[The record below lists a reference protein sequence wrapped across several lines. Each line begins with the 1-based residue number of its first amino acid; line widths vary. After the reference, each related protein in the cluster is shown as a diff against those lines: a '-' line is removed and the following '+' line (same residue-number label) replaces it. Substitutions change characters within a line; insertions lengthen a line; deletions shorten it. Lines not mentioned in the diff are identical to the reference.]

1 LFFIETA
8 LSRFV
13 KNELDKKDR
22 FCPNRLKPNRGR
34 MSVFDERKIMKRIG
48 YIRTSTGNQLI
59 DRQIIALRDVCD
71 TVYIEEGV
79 SAVKAQRPV
88 YEQAI
93 AVLQPGDMLVVSSLD
108 RAFRSVLDAL
118 SELDKLHRRAVQFQ
132 SLTQDFDTATPEG
145 KLLYVIAAALAEWE
159 RQTISR
165 RTKEGLAAAKKRGK
179 TLGRPN
185 KLDETEILKAIETLN
200 SNPRATITGLAREME
215 VCTRTVTR
223 ALQRE
228 GYSY

>member
-1 LFFIETA
+1 
-8 LSRFV
+8 
-13 KNELDKKDR
+13 
-22 FCPNRLKPNRGR
+22 
-34 MSVFDERKIMKRIG
+34 MKRIG

-71 TVYIEEGV
+71 EVYIEEGV

-179 TLGRPN
+179 QAGRPYALSLEQITVIQE
-185 KLDETEILKAIETLN
+185 KLGHD
-200 SNPRATITGLAREME
+200 PRATITKLAQEME
-215 VCTRTVTR
+215 VCTRTITR